1 MQEIQE
7 SSREVKK
14 VSHKKPV
21 SHKKQ
26 IAALSVLAI
35 MMVAMVPASAGY
47 VFNGT
52 LSDLGQVITDFLTL
66 SDELIQLVI
75 FGVVITAAGAI
86 GGFITGFFGIIL
98 SSMRIRF

>member
-1 MQEIQE
+1 MEQQE
-7 SSREVKK
+7 SKLKTKK
-14 VSHKKPV
+14 V

-26 IAALSVLAI
+26 IAAFSVFAV
-35 MMVAMVPASAGY
+35 MMVAMMPASAEY

-75 FGVVITAAGAI
+75 FGVVITAAGAV
-86 GGFITGFFGIIL
+86 GGFITGFFGML
-98 SSMRIRF
+98 LGNMRVRI